1 MLNVDILSDPAQFQ
15 EEKDHRHAGDE
26 DAQKLHKL
34 RHRTEE
40 LGKCG
45 RPLAVDEGVV
55 GDGHAEH
62 AHQQV
67 GDGEVDEVLAD
78 VLRRLLAGQ
87 LHHQHDEVSGQ
98 GEEGRE
104 GVEDEEKET
113 HGFVGHHHGRGG
125 AVALIGGSYR
135 RGGGG
140 GGGDGGGGGGVHHQS
155 GAQQKSKKDFAS
167 LSNDSAV

>member
-1 MLNVDILSDPAQFQ
+1 MPQ
-15 EEKDHRHAGDE
+15 EKIGKQSHLPFHADNRQRHAGDE
-26 DAQKLHKL
+26 DAQKLHEL

-87 LHHQHDEVSGQ
+87 LHHQHDEVSGE
-98 GEEGRE
+98 GEEGRQ

-113 HGFVGHHHGRGG
+113 H
-125 AVALIGGSYR
+125 
-135 RGGGG
+135 
-140 GGGDGGGGGGVHHQS
+140 
-155 GAQQKSKKDFAS
+155 
-167 LSNDSAV
+167 